1 MYVEIC
7 NFSNALKRTL
17 IFETVALN
25 FKQQKQ
31 LIFLEIPNLIYY
43 FVDLC
48 NA

>member
-1 MYVEIC
+1 MYVGIC

-25 FKQQKQ
+25 FKQKQ
-31 LIFLEIPNLIYY
+31 LIFLEIIYY
-43 FVDLC
+43 FVGLC